1 MTMGTPEPLE
11 NQPVDDREDAP
22 VFTPVNTPEAQPE
35 TQSQY
40 SERTDTLSP
49 EDAAL
54 FRQLLDDRRKQDQL
68 AAEEAERTKVVPT
81 HYLTL
86 DNGEIVKS
94 QGVMTHYGD
103 HAVMNAALIPESE
116 METDEN
122 AR

>member
-1 MTMGTPEPLE
+1 MTMGTPEPDT
-11 NQPVDDREDAP
+11 QPVDA
-22 VFTPVNTPEAQPE
+22 TPETAPE
-35 TQSQY
+35 TAP
-40 SERTDTLSP
+40 ETLSP

-86 DNGEIVKS
+86 DNGEVVKS

-103 HAVMNAALIPESE
+103 HVVVNASLIPESDK
-116 METDEN
+116 ETTEN
-122 AR
+122 A

>member
-1 MTMGTPEPLE
+1 MTMGTPEPDT
-11 NQPVDDREDAP
+11 QPVD
-22 VFTPVNTPEAQPE
+22 TPVDEPEAQ
-35 TQSQY
+35 TQ
-40 SERTDTLSP
+40 TLSS

-86 DNGEIVKS
+86 DNGEVVKS

-103 HAVMNAALIPESE
+103 HAVMNAALIPASE
-116 METDEN
+116 METTEN
-122 AR
+122 A